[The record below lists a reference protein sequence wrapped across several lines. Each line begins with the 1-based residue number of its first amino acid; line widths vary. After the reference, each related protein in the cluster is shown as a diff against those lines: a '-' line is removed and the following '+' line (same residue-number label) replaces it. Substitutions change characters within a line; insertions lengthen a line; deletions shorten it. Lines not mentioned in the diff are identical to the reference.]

1 MLAFPNIEQL
11 SYHLLVI
18 ILPIVWYLLVSKED
32 VSQRKKLISNFSLIL
47 FIMLFFTMVHPIQM
61 EEGLFYDLKVVP
73 ILLALVYGGLSTS
86 ILLTVILIGYKFF
99 ILGNGFY
106 IYILN
111 YSIAG
116 AIILFLKNKL
126 VTLTFGAKWKLI
138 MGVYWLCALTR
149 VIFVFITEQVAQLPF
164 VLIYSFTT
172 WGALFIVTSIIQYND
187 EKILN
192 QKKVQIAERLNA
204 VSQLAASVAHE
215 VRNPMT
221 SVKGFLQLISGDNNL
236 SGKQRKYIEISLQE
250 LERTETIISDYL
262 SMAKPVSKE
271 EEENLNITT
280 ELRGVIEVM
289 TSYTNTHNIIIDAVI
304 SNQLYC
310 KGKKN
315 EFKQAMIN
323 MMKNSVEAMNGNGV
337 LKVRAYALGEKIFIE
352 IEDNGIGMTSKQ
364 VKQLGT
370 PYYSTKDKGT
380 GIGLT
385 LVYRIIR
392 DMKGEISVVSKKG
405 QGTTFRIALLK
416 TIV

>member
-1 MLAFPNIEQL
+1 MLAFPTIEQL

-18 ILPIVWYLLVSKED
+18 ILPIVWYLLVSKEEI
-32 VSQRKKLISNFSLIL
+32 SQRKKLFSNFSFIL
-47 FIMLFFTMVHPIQM
+47 FIMLVFTMVHPIKM
-61 EEGLFYDLKVVP
+61 EENFFYDLKVVP
-73 ILLALVYGGLSTS
+73 ILLAFVYGGLSTS

-99 ILGNGFY
+99 LIGNAFY
-106 IYILN
+106 INLLN
-111 YSIAG
+111 YTIAA
-116 AIILFLKNKL
+116 AIILILKNKL
-126 VTLTFGAKWKLI
+126 VTLTFKKKWNII
-138 MGVYWLCALTR
+138 MGVYWLCAFTR
-149 VIFVFITEQVAQLPF
+149 VLYVIITDQVTQLPF
-164 VLIYSFTT
+164 VLVYTFTT
-172 WGALFIVTSIIQYND
+172 WAALFIVISMVHYNE

-192 QKKVQIAERLNA
+192 QKKIQMAERLNA

-221 SVKGFLQLISGDNNL
+221 SVKGFLQLIRGDNNL
-236 SGKQRKYIEISLQE
+236 SEKQRKYIEISLEE

-271 EEENLNITT
+271 EEAHLDITA
-280 ELRGVIEVM
+280 ELRGVIDVM
-289 TSYTNTHNIIIDAVI
+289 TSYTNNHNIIIDAVVP
-304 SNQLYC
+304 NNLYC
-310 KGKKN
+310 KGKRN

-323 MMKNSVEAMNGNGV
+323 MMKNSVEAMNGYGI
-337 LKVRAYALGEKIFIE
+337 LSVRAYALGEKIYIE

-405 QGTTFRIALLK
+405 HGTTFRIALVK
-416 TIV
+416 AIV

>member
-1 MLAFPNIEQL
+1 
-11 SYHLLVI
+11 
-18 ILPIVWYLLVSKED
+18 
-32 VSQRKKLISNFSLIL
+32 
-47 FIMLFFTMVHPIQM
+47 
-61 EEGLFYDLKVVP
+61 
-73 ILLALVYGGLSTS
+73 
-86 ILLTVILIGYKFF
+86 
-99 ILGNGFY
+99 
-106 IYILN
+106 
-111 YSIAG
+111 
-116 AIILFLKNKL
+116 
-126 VTLTFGAKWKLI
+126 
-138 MGVYWLCALTR
+138 
-149 VIFVFITEQVAQLPF
+149 
-164 VLIYSFTT
+164 
-172 WGALFIVTSIIQYND
+172 
-187 EKILN
+187 
-192 QKKVQIAERLNA
+192 
-204 VSQLAASVAHE
+204 
-215 VRNPMT
+215 MT

-352 IEDNGIGMTSKQ
+352 IEDNGIGMTNKQ